1 MKIDTLHAELILK
14 VKLSLWSA
22 IKLRIA
28 GINSDMDKKNITI
41 HKVGQQAKIE
51 ITNIEELDK

>member
-1 MKIDTLHAELILK
+1 MVVDTLEVKIN

-28 GINSDMDKKNITI
+28 GLKYNSDTDDYFTMLNRHGKK
-41 HKVGQQAKIE
+41 
-51 ITNIEELDK
+51 

>member
-1 MKIDTLHAELILK
+1 MVIDTLEVKID

-28 GINSDMDKKNITI
+28 GLNRNNDASDYFTTRNRYGKK
-41 HKVGQQAKIE
+41 
-51 ITNIEELDK
+51 

>member
-1 MKIDTLHAELILK
+1 MVIDTLEVKIN

-28 GINSDMDKKNITI
+28 GLKYNNDADDYFTTRNRYGKK
-41 HKVGQQAKIE
+41 
-51 ITNIEELDK
+51 

>member
-1 MKIDTLHAELILK
+1 MKNNVVTVEVN

-28 GINSDMDKKNITI
+28 GINVNKKI
-41 HKVGQQAKIE
+41 
-51 ITNIEELDK
+51 